1 MPITTISPL
10 LQALVQTIRA
20 NAPLHG
26 ALTGGEH
33 EGVAPEGTEYPFLT
47 YQVHYAP
54 RDRDWTNVTT
64 RVGVDL
70 LIHSRDQVEARNLAQ
85 ALSDVLIGV
94 QFDYAATEHG
104 DQGQSTL
111 FADVDQE
118 LYSTDTDGEG
128 QKVYSVG
135 ALYEFWMD
143 QPRSA

>member
-1 MPITTISPL
+1 MPPTTITPL
-10 LQALVQTIRA
+10 LQAFVQKIRA
-20 NAPLHG
+20 DAPLHG

-33 EGVAPEGTEYPFLT
+33 EGTAPESTQYPFLT

-54 RDRDWTNVTT
+54 HDRDHTNVTT
-64 RVGVDL
+64 RVGLDV

-85 ALSDVLIGV
+85 ALSDLLIGV
-94 QFDYAATEHG
+94 SFDFTATEHG

-118 LYSTDTDGEG
+118 LYDSDIDGEG

-135 ALYEFWMD
+135 ALFEFWMD